1 MKQNIPIED
10 LIDSFDSDE
19 KNLGKRYREFLYHC
33 FLKFEKQIKKI
44 KSKKIINK
52 YITMRNNTFSYLI
65 QNEKEITL
73 KLPRSRRNLFSN
85 FLSLQPF
92 NTQPVWG

>member
-1 MKQNIPIED
+1 MLKYFNIHD
-10 LIDSFDSDE
+10 LIRSFESDE
-19 KNLGKRYREFLYHC
+19 KNLGKRYRELLYHC

-52 YITMRNNTFSYLI
+52 YETMRNNTFSYLI

-73 KLPRSRRNLFSN
+73 KLSRSK
-85 FLSLQPF
+85 
-92 NTQPVWG
+92 

>member
-1 MKQNIPIED
+1 MKQNIPIKD

-44 KSKKIINK
+44 KYKKIINK

-73 KLPRSRRNLFSN
+73 KLSRSR
-85 FLSLQPF
+85 
-92 NTQPVWG
+92 

>member
-1 MKQNIPIED
+1 MSKNIPIKD

-19 KNLGKRYREFLYHC
+19 KNKGRRYREFLYHC
-33 FLKFEKQIKKI
+33 FTKFEKEIKKI

-52 YITMRNNTFSYLI
+52 YITMRDNTLSYLI

-73 KLPRSRRNLFSN
+73 KLSR
-85 FLSLQPF
+85 
-92 NTQPVWG
+92 

>member
-10 LIDSFDSDE
+10 LINSFHTDE
-19 KNLGKRYREFLYHC
+19 KNKGRRYREFLYHC
-33 FLKFEKQIKKI
+33 YTKFEKEIKKI

-52 YITMRNNTFSYLI
+52 YETMRNNTLSHLI

-73 KLPRSRRNLFSN
+73 KLSR
-85 FLSLQPF
+85 
-92 NTQPVWG
+92 

>member
-1 MKQNIPIED
+1 MKKNIPIED
-10 LIDSFDSDE
+10 LIDSFDSDQ
-19 KNLGKRYREFLYHC
+19 KNKGRRYREFLYHC

-73 KLPRSRRNLFSN
+73 KLSRSR
-85 FLSLQPF
+85 
-92 NTQPVWG
+92 